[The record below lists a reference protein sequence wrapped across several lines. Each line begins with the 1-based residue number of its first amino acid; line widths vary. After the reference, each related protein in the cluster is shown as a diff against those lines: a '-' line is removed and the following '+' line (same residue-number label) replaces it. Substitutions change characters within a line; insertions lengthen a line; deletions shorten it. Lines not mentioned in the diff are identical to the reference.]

1 MEAFGPEYPYEI
13 LENCC
18 TGTDG
23 ARSAHYTGNNIILAI
38 YTGASFLYFFI

>member
-23 ARSAHYTGNNIILAI
+23 AKSAHYTGKVILSI
-38 YTGASFLYFFI
+38 YTGGSFLHFFI